1 MRIGLGID
9 IHPFAEGRRLVLC
22 GVEIPS
28 RRGLAGHSDGDAA
41 LHALMDALLGAACLG
56 DIGELFPPTPQWKD
70 ACSLDLLAIVWSK
83 VQAAGFH
90 LVNADLVLL
99 LEEPRIAPH
108 REAMCRALRNAI
120 PNAAFNVKASTTERL
135 GFLGR
140 EEGVAALVTVLLEE
154 DR

>member
-28 RRGLAGHSDGDAA
+28 RRGLAGHSDGDVA

-56 DIGELFPPTPQWKD
+56 DIGELFPSTAQWKD
-70 ACSLDLLAIVWSK
+70 ACSMDLLAIVWRK
-83 VQAAGFH
+83 VQDAGYH
-90 LVNADLVLL
+90 LINADLVLL
-99 LEEPRIAPH
+99 LEEPRIAPQ
-108 REAMCRALRNAI
+108 REAMCRSLRNAI

-140 EEGVAALVTVLLEE
+140 EEGVAAFATVLLEE

>member
-1 MRIGLGID
+1 MRVGLGVD
-9 IHPFAEGRRLVLC
+9 IHPFTEGRRLVLC

-28 RRGLAGHSDGDAA
+28 ERGLAGHSDGDAA
-41 LHALMDALLGAACLG
+41 LHALMDALLGAAGLG

-70 ACSLDLLAIVWSK
+70 ACSLDLLAITWKK

-90 LVNADLVLL
+90 LVNADLILL

-108 REAMCRALRNAI
+108 RQAMRRSLELAI
-120 PNAAFNVKASTTERL
+120 PGAAFNVKAGTTERL

-140 EEGVAALVTVLLEE
+140 EEGVAALATVLLEE
-154 DR
+154 DL